1 MIPTEDTANR
11 LVLGIIDKDGLSY
24 DEAEKY
30 LSGLGALVHGGEEL
44 RTSAALQAAFLTAVN
59 CGKRCFLG
67 GLSAEL
73 PPSVQLL
80 VPWPAQTL
88 NEAVDS
94 LLHDVAPPETITER
108 IGIGTRDE
116 DSWNVFATGWKTAVA
131 FGKEATGIPDL
142 VGHDFA
148 LGGILGGALAVH
160 HAFVHATSIA
170 PTIDWQVDGISLW
183 QPESRWVS
191 APDGPSLSCLPK
203 AIWFLGLGHLG
214 QAYAWTLGLLPYAA
228 PSDCHVMLQDTD
240 VVSLANFGTGLLTSK
255 EEVSAQKTRMVEN
268 WLRPRH
274 FPTSICDRMF
284 DDRTQRSESEP
295 AVAFCGF
302 HDGKSRR
309 LIGEAGFDLVVEAG
323 LGSQIADFD
332 QVLLHTFPNEHFT
345 PKQVWSDE
353 AIVSSRESR
362 FEKLGGHAVCGAL
375 ALAGKAV
382 STSFVGATASVF
394 AWAEVLRQYHKGKSF
409 NRQSL
414 SMRSLSEVKL
424 SPEKEDCPSSVI
436 AIRGFAAAA

>member
-1 MIPTEDTANR
+1 MTPREDTANR

-30 LSGLGALVHGGEEL
+30 LSGLGAVIYGGEEL
-44 RTSAALQAAFLTAVN
+44 RTSAALQAAILTAVN

-67 GLSAEL
+67 GVNVEL
-73 PPSVQLL
+73 PPAVRLL

-88 NEAVDS
+88 NEAVES
-94 LLHDVAPPETITER
+94 LLQDVKHPAPIAER
-108 IGIGTRDE
+108 IGIGTRRE

-131 FGKEATGIPDL
+131 FGREASAIPDL
-142 VGHDFA
+142 AGHDFA
-148 LGGILGGALAVH
+148 LAGILGGALAVH

-170 PTIDWQVDGISLW
+170 PTIDWQIDGMSLW
-183 QPESRWVS
+183 QPGSSWAS
-191 APDGPSLSCLPK
+191 APDGPPLSCLPN

-214 QAYAWTLGLLPYAA
+214 QAYAWTLGLLPFAT

-255 EEVSAQKTRMVEN
+255 GEVSAQKTRMVEG
-268 WLRPRH
+268 WLRARR
-274 FPTSICDRMF
+274 FPTRICDRMF
-284 DDRTQRSESEP
+284 DARTQRSESEP

-309 LIGEAGFDLVVEAG
+309 LIGEAGFELIVEAG

-332 QVLLHTFPNEHFT
+332 QVLLHAFPSEHLD
-345 PKQVWSDE
+345 PKQIWNDE
-353 AIVSSRESR
+353 VVISSREGR

-382 STSFVGATASVF
+382 STSFVGATASAF
-394 AWAEVLRQYHKGKSF
+394 AWAEVLRQYHKGESL

-414 SMRSLSEVKL
+414 SMRSLSETKL
-424 SPEKEDCPSSVI
+424 FRERVDCPSKVI
-436 AIRGFAAAA
+436 AIRGYTSAA